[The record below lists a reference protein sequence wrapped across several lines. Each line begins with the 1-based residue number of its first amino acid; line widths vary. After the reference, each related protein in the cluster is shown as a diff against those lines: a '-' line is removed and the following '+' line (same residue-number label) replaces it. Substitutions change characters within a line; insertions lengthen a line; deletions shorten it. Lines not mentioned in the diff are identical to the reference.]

1 MRSIILT
8 ILSFGVAAA
17 TYSQADSANFFA
29 AFLEEECRA
38 RARRMAPAE
47 RLAEALA
54 LGVSAVAAYACAH
67 GIDRDEARRR
77 LERAAQRGRRRSA
90 VMRGIIE

>member
-1 MRSIILT
+1 MRR
-8 ILSFGVAAA
+8 VAAI
-17 TYSQADSANFFA
+17 
-29 AFLEEECRA
+29 LEEQSRE

-47 RLAEALA
+47 RLMEALS
-54 LGVSAVAAYACAH
+54 LGRAAVAAYASAH

-77 LERAAQRGRRRSA
+77 LERAAQRGRRSSA